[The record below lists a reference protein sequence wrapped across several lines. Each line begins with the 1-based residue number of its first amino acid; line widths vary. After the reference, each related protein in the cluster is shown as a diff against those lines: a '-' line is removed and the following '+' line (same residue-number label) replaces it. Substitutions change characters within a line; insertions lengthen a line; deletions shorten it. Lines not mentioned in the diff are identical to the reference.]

1 MNTRLRQ
8 IIDYKTGGS
17 QKTFA
22 EMMGW
27 SPQYLFRLLKGE
39 GGIGIRPVI
48 AILEKFPDINARWL
62 LLGEGAMV
70 STGIDKAKAHLIRL
84 LTLEKYMPVM
94 STEELNQLTIDG
106 VTDFPAEKIEE
117 WETMLARRQDFI
129 NAAMQR
135 SAGAHTT
142 RAAKQKTCK

>member
-39 GGIGIRPVI
+39 GGIGIRPII

-135 SAGAHTT
+135 SAGAYAT
-142 RAAKQKTCK
+142 RAVKQKTCK

>member
-17 QKTFA
+17 QKAFA

-39 GGIGIRPVI
+39 SGIGIRPVV

-70 STGIDKAKAHLIRL
+70 STGIDKAKAHLMQL

-106 VTDFPAEKIEE
+106 VTDFPPEKINE
-117 WETMLARRQDFI
+117 WEAMLTRRQDFI

-135 SAGAHTT
+135 SAGTHAT
-142 RAAKQKTCK
+142 RPTKQKTCK